1 MNADLIR
8 TLAALRGIAERYHD
22 HRGELREVALE
33 TAAGILRA
41 MGVDVDDP
49 VSLQTAIDAAADPNA
64 GQALPPAVVCREGE
78 LSVELALAGGAGEVP
93 VHCMLEFESG
103 AQEQWEIPAAGFRAQ
118 LRRSGKLPPGYHRL
132 EVAVGEG
139 ERSESLLVVTP
150 ERCHQPPALEDEARR
165 WGIVTQL
172 YSLRSASNW
181 GVGDFADLTR
191 LAHQAGRAGADF
203 IGLNPLHA
211 LFSADPAHCSPYSP
225 SSRHALNVLYIAI
238 EQLPDF
244 ADCPAAQAR
253 VAQATFQA
261 ELARLRAVP
270 LVDYAGVAA
279 LKLEVLRLLHLRFR
293 REEIASGTDRARAF
307 ETFRAARGRTL
318 ELHALFEALDER
330 LRSGHGASG
339 GWPGWPEDYRD
350 PGGIAVAEFAR
361 VETERIEFHA
371 WLQWL
376 AESQL
381 AAAARVARAAGMAIG
396 LYGDYAVGVDGGG
409 SETWANQ
416 AVYRRAAAIGAPPD
430 ALALK
435 GQDWG
440 MPPQDPQA
448 LLAQRYRP
456 FIELM
461 RDNMRHYGAIR
472 LDHVMSLY
480 RLWWVPAGLPATA
493 GGYVHYPLDDLL
505 GIVALESERNGCL
518 VIGEDMGTVPD
529 EMREAMRSTA
539 LFHYK
544 VLIFEKAPDGQFRAP
559 SDWIRAALAS
569 VTTHDLP
576 TLRSWW
582 EGTDIKL
589 RAALDLYPGPE
600 ARTLVE
606 AERAADRERLIDAM
620 AAAGVRPRW
629 PVDQFEPNFS
639 GAVHAY
645 LAATQAA
652 LVAVQA
658 EDLLDMADPVNVPGT
673 STEYPNWRRKLDA
686 DLSAIT
692 AGPTALP
699 LLDALRRH
707 RPR

>member
-253 VAQATFQA
+253 VA
-261 ELARLRAVP
+261 
-270 LVDYAGVAA
+270 
-279 LKLEVLRLLHLRFR
+279 
-293 REEIASGTDRARAF
+293 
-307 ETFRAARGRTL
+307 
-318 ELHALFEALDER
+318 
-330 LRSGHGASG
+330 
-339 GWPGWPEDYRD
+339 
-350 PGGIAVAEFAR
+350 
-361 VETERIEFHA
+361 
-371 WLQWL
+371 
-376 AESQL
+376 
-381 AAAARVARAAGMAIG
+381 
-396 LYGDYAVGVDGGG
+396 
-409 SETWANQ
+409 
-416 AVYRRAAAIGAPPD
+416 
-430 ALALK
+430 
-435 GQDWG
+435 
-440 MPPQDPQA
+440 
-448 LLAQRYRP
+448 
-456 FIELM
+456 
-461 RDNMRHYGAIR
+461 
-472 LDHVMSLY
+472 
-480 RLWWVPAGLPATA
+480 
-493 GGYVHYPLDDLL
+493 
-505 GIVALESERNGCL
+505 
-518 VIGEDMGTVPD
+518 
-529 EMREAMRSTA
+529 
-539 LFHYK
+539 
-544 VLIFEKAPDGQFRAP
+544 
-559 SDWIRAALAS
+559 
-569 VTTHDLP
+569 
-576 TLRSWW
+576 
-582 EGTDIKL
+582 
-589 RAALDLYPGPE
+589 
-600 ARTLVE
+600 
-606 AERAADRERLIDAM
+606 
-620 AAAGVRPRW
+620 
-629 PVDQFEPNFS
+629 
-639 GAVHAY
+639 
-645 LAATQAA
+645 
-652 LVAVQA
+652 
-658 EDLLDMADPVNVPGT
+658 
-673 STEYPNWRRKLDA
+673 
-686 DLSAIT
+686 
-692 AGPTALP
+692 
-699 LLDALRRH
+699 
-707 RPR
+707 